1 MIKHFNIKDYIIG
14 SYYNLH
20 KIKNYS
26 SILNYRV
33 VFYIDYKFY
42 QSEQLVI
49 ASDMVYN
56 IDDNITAY
64 LVEKMEHFTIK
75 DLILM
80 TDSDIVKA
88 SAQISEIKNLRRD
101 MKINSILGNI

>member
-26 SILNYRV
+26 SLLTYRV

-49 ASDMVYN
+49 SSDMVYN
-56 IDDNITAY
+56 IDDDITDY
-64 LVEKMEHFTIK
+64 LVEKLEHFTIK
-75 DLILM
+75 DLIPM
-80 TDSDIVKA
+80 IHSDIIKA
-88 SAQISEIKNLRRD
+88 SSQILTPTLTALI
-101 MKINSILGNI
+101 